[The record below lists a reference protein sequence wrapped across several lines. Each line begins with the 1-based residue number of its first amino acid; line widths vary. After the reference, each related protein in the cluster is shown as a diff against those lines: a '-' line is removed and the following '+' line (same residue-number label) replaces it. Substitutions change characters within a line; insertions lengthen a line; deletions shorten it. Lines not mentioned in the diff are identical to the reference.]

1 MCIALGRTPR
11 QLERELTLGEFNE
24 LLAFELLEP
33 YGAEAQTDNFRMI
46 AALIH
51 AANFKVNGGPLKP
64 SDFMT
69 RYEPPEIAE
78 ERRIYEQALRV
89 KAFFERR
96 LKKE

>member
-1 MCIALGRTPR
+1 M
-11 QLERELTLGEFNE
+11 
-24 LLAFELLEP
+24 LA
-33 YGAEAQTDNFRMI
+33 AIT
-46 AALIH
+46 H

-78 ERRIYEQALRV
+78 ERRIYEQAMRV